1 MSGFRRGD
9 LVEVRSPSEIL
20 ATLDAMGALDGL
32 PFMPEMVALCGK
44 RLAVE
49 RRAER
54 VCDTVHYSGTRRL
67 ADAVF
72 LEQERCDGKGH
83 GGCQA
88 ECRILWKE
96 AWLRG
101 ADAGGAAAGP
111 FPAEETEALLARAIA
126 GARTQRDG
134 EPRWRCQAT
143 DLPACT
149 EHVKL
154 WDPRGYLRE
163 LSSGNVGVGHFARV
177 MSRAVVREPMR
188 KLGLIDEVHVR
199 GSALKGDS
207 FPALGLQPGE
217 RVRVKSRD
225 EIAKTLNEQG
235 RNKGLWFDEE
245 MLPYCGKEF
254 RVRQRVRS
262 FINDH
267 DGKMVE
273 LKNEAITLEG
283 VVCSGNHSLRRWFCS
298 REIYPYWRE
307 CWLERVDPAVDVPE
321 PAPARA
327 AGNGR

>member
-1 MSGFRRGD
+1 MTMAGFRRGD
-9 LVEVRSPSEIL
+9 LVEVRSPAEIL
-20 ATLDAMGALDGL
+20 ATLDATGALDGL
-32 PFMPEMVALCGK
+32 PFMAEMVPLCGK
-44 RLAVE
+44 RLVVE

-54 VCDTVHYSGTRRL
+54 VCDTIHYSGTRRL

-72 LEQERCDGKGH
+72 LEQERCDGKAH

-96 AWLRG
+96 AWLRE
-101 ADAGGAAAGP
+101 ADAGGPAAGP
-111 FPAEETEALLARAIA
+111 FAAEETEALLARATA
-126 GARTQRDG
+126 GARTQQGG
-134 EPRWRCQAT
+134 EQRWRCQAT

-199 GSALKGDS
+199 GSAQKGDS
-207 FPALGLQPGE
+207 FPALDLQPGE
-217 RVRVKSRD
+217 RVRVKSRE

-245 MLPYCGKEF
+245 MLPYCGQEF
-254 RVRQRVRS
+254 RVRQRVRT

-273 LKNEAITLEG
+273 LKNEAITLEE
-283 VVCSGNHSLRRWFCS
+283 VICSGNHSLRRWFCS
-298 REIYPYWRE
+298 RGLYPYWRE
-307 CWLERVDPAVDVPE
+307 CWLERVEGTPVA
-321 PAPARA
+321 ARTA
-327 AGNGR
+327 RSG

>member
-1 MSGFRRGD
+1 MAGFRRGD
-9 LVEVRSPSEIL
+9 LVEVRSPAEIL
-20 ATLDAMGALDGL
+20 STLDATGALDGL
-32 PFMPEMVALCGK
+32 PFMAEMVPLCGK
-44 RLAVE
+44 RLVVE

-72 LEQERCDGKGH
+72 LGQQRCDGKAH

-96 AWLRG
+96 AWLRE
-101 ADAGGAAAGP
+101 ADAGGPAAGP
-111 FPAEETEALLARAIA
+111 FAAEQTEALLARTTG
-126 GARTQRDG
+126 GAHTQQGG
-134 EPRWRCQAT
+134 EQRWRCQAT
-143 DLPACT
+143 DLPVCT

-188 KLGLIDEVHVR
+188 KLGLIDEIHVR
-199 GSALKGDS
+199 GSAQKGDS

-217 RVRVKSRD
+217 RVRVKSRE

-245 MLPYCGKEF
+245 MLPYCGQEF
-254 RVRQRVRS
+254 RVRQRVRT

-307 CWLERVDPAVDVPE
+307 CWLERVDPAVAVPG
-321 PAPARA
+321 PGPARA
-327 AGNGR
+327 SGDVR